1 MRGRTVR
8 GTGSRPAG
16 AGIVI
21 SALVLAVSGCSH
33 VLPLGPV
40 ASPAPRHLAT
50 AIVLEAVLSQPPSA
64 AGHCPS
70 GTAGLPPTIVPTPGG
85 AQCYRQLGKPV
96 TITSAGITL
105 DKQPPGPK
113 GQPVGYAVIA
123 TLPAAGK
130 AALTAVTTAA
140 YRAKGQVAIIV
151 AGKTWAA
158 PVALQPITQGSFEIP
173 APSKN
178 MAFQLQRMLV
188 PSG

>member
-1 MRGRTVR
+1 V
-8 GTGSRPAG
+8 G

-33 VLPLGPV
+33 VLPLGPT
-40 ASPAPRHLAT
+40 ASPASHHLAT
-50 AIVLEAVLSQPPSA
+50 AIVLEAVLGQPASA
-64 AGHCPS
+64 AGNCPS
-70 GTAGLPPTIVPTPGG
+70 DTAALPKAVVPTPGG
-85 AQCYRQLGKPV
+85 AQCYRQLGKPL

-130 AALTAVTTAA
+130 AGVTAVTTTA

-151 AGKTWAA
+151 AGKTWAVL
-158 PVALQPITQGSFEIP
+158 VALQPITQGNIEIP